1 MKSQLG
7 YGKVVNDQLLDV
19 CRMMLEGSGKTE
31 LWFKSIIVTV
41 PKKGDFSEPHSY
53 RGIALILTAA
63 KIYNR
68 MLLNRT
74 RPHLDPLLRTN
85 QNGFRPG
92 RWTVA

>member
-1 MKSQLG
+1 M
-7 YGKVVNDQLLDV
+7 VNDQLLDV
-19 CRMMLEGSGKTE
+19 CKIMLEGGGKPE

-41 PKKGDFSEPHSY
+41 PKKGDFSEPQSY

-74 RPHLDPLLRTN
+74 RPHVDPLLRTN

-92 RWTVA
+92 R